1 MTVSTGSGDYN
12 ALMTA
17 IVTHAI
23 TDGWTTTGGTW
34 PISKGNVRGVDWTT
48 YTQSEADFT
57 LLGGAS
63 KTARYVRIGIGTS
76 PANATANAALSTAAH
91 LPNMEYTFTSWT
103 IYSDPSLCDYIH
115 VVVNFSNGVN
125 GDCYMHFGF
134 GELDKKGMSHT
145 ATVYAT
151 CHAKRAYSNNTSSQT
166 SGARDWNGGLY
177 GSTPHGFTGALR
189 YNFSDLTNVNPT
201 CFMVDGTVSPL
212 FVGWPATDTVLD
224 PHNFMD
230 TISFSNTA
238 ANSQDATGNRIA
250 SASWGPATHA
260 FYMDPQPYSG
270 AITLGPLGAWIHQ
283 NQGSGGLMMYLGDF
297 PNIRSCCLRTY
308 NPGDSVVYSSET
320 WNLWPLLR
328 LGDEIDLHTLNH
340 VGSGQAGFAHKR
352 VV

>member
-57 LLGGAS
+57 LLGGAT
-63 KTARYVRIGIGTS
+63 KTARYIRLGIGTS
-76 PANATANAALSTAAH
+76 LVNATANAALSTAAH

-151 CHAKRAYSNNTSSQT
+151 CHAKRAYSNNTGQT
-166 SGARDWNGGLY
+166 NQARDWNGGLY
-177 GSTPHGFTGALR
+177 GSTPQGFTGALR
-189 YNFSDLTNVNPT
+189 YNWSDYTNVNPT

-224 PHNFMD
+224 PHDFMD
-230 TISFSNTA
+230 TLSFSNTA
-238 ANSQDATGNRIA
+238 VQSQDSTGNRTA
-250 SASWGPATHA
+250 SGSWGPATHA
-260 FYMDPQPYSG
+260 FFMDPQPYSG

-283 NQGSGGLMMYLGDF
+283 NQGSSGLMMYLGDF

-308 NPGDSVVYSSET
+308 SPGDSVVYSSET

-328 LGDEIDLHTLNH
+328 LGDEADLQTTHH